1 MSGAFAY
8 IVYAAVFVAIV
19 LAVEGLWLFG
29 RSLSPGSREINRRL
43 ALIAEKKD
51 PKAALSLMKERLG
64 GPLSQAIAERAPWL
78 AQMLWMSRSKVTP
91 AALLG
96 LAAGLSVVFVVLAEL
111 TGAPPLLS
119 IVFGVGAG
127 VGMPFGA
134 IAFMAARRRRAFLD
148 QFPGAV
154 DLVARSLQAG
164 HPIPVALGIVAEQS
178 PDPIGTE
185 FGMTIDEMSF
195 GLDRDEALSNM
206 VERFPTPELH
216 LFVAAIQVTRETGG
230 NLAEVFLKLADVI
243 RGKATL
249 RKKVA
254 ALTAEGR
261 ISCIILA
268 ALPVFLFAVLALVRP
283 EFYGAVASD
292 PLFAPMM
299 TAPPILLV
307 IGVVTIWRMVNF
319 RI

>member
-29 RSLSPGSREINRRL
+29 RSMSPGSREVNRRL
-43 ALIAEKKD
+43 ALIAERKD

-64 GPLSQAIAERAPWL
+64 GPLSQKIIEHAPWL
-78 AQMLWMSRSKVTP
+78 AQMLWISRAQVSP
-91 AALLG
+91 ATLVALTIGMAVACVALLN
-96 LAAGLSVVFVVLAEL
+96 L
-111 TGAPPLLS
+111 TGAPAILS
-119 IVFGVGAG
+119 FVFGVAAGAG
-127 VGMPFGA
+127 LPLGIVA
-134 IAFMAARRRRAFLD
+134 LMAGRRRKAFLD

-164 HPIPVALGIVAEQS
+164 HPIPVALGIVAEQA

-185 FGMTIDEMSF
+185 FGITIDEMAF

-206 VERFPTPELH
+206 LQRFPTPELH
-216 LFVAAIQVTRETGG
+216 LFVAAIQITRETGG

-249 RKKVA
+249 KKKVA

-261 ISCIILA
+261 LSCIILA
-268 ALPVFLFAVLALVRP
+268 ILPIFLFAVLNLMRP
-283 EFYGAVASD
+283 EFYGEVAND
-292 PLFAPMM
+292 PLFVPMM

-307 IGVVTIWRMVNF
+307 LGVVSIWRMVNF
-319 RI
+319 KI

>member
-8 IVYAAVFVAIV
+8 IIYAAVFIAIV

-29 RSLSPGSREINRRL
+29 RSMSPGSREINRRL

-51 PKAALSLMKERLG
+51 PKAALSLMKDRLG

-78 AQMLWMSRSKVTP
+78 AQMIWISRAQVTP
-91 AALLG
+91 ATLVG
-96 LAAGLSVVFVVLAEL
+96 LAAGMAFVFVTLLSV
-111 TGAPPLLS
+111 TGAPSLLS
-119 IVFGVGAG
+119 VIFGISAG
-127 VGMPFGA
+127 VGLPFGVV
-134 IAFMAARRRRAFLD
+134 AFMAGRRRKAFLE

-164 HPIPVALGIVAEQS
+164 HPVPVALGIVAEQA

-185 FGMTIDEMSF
+185 FGITIDEMSF
-195 GLDRDEALSNM
+195 GLDRDEALANM
-206 VERFPTPELH
+206 LQRFPTPELH
-216 LFVAAIQVTRETGG
+216 LFVAAIQITRESGG

-243 RGKATL
+243 RSKATL

-261 ISCIILA
+261 LSCIILA
-268 ALPVFLFAVLALVRP
+268 ILPIFLFAALNLMRP
-283 EFYGAVASD
+283 EFYGDVASD

-299 TAPPILLV
+299 TLPPILLV
-307 IGVVTIWRMVNF
+307 IGVVSIWRMVNLK
-319 RI
+319 I